1 MLTKILLPYKSKIKL
16 GLIGLVII
24 GIIFAYF
31 QVQSMYTSAI
41 KEAKQAGVQ
50 QAELEYKNRLI
61 KLREETE
68 AEISLQRLENT
79 IERERL
85 GGQIQNL
92 RFRAREAERKL
103 LLDTEFD
110 IMLQA
115 RPDFVLEI
123 VQEATI
129 EQLNK
134 LEEITK

>member
-1 MLTKILLPYKSKIKL
+1 MLTKILLPYKSQIKV
-16 GLIGLVII
+16 GLIGLFFI
-24 GIIFAYF
+24 GIVFAYF
-31 QVQSMYTSAI
+31 QVQSMYDSAI
-41 KEAKQAGVQ
+41 KEAKEAGAQ
-50 QAELEYKNRLI
+50 QAELEYKNRLL

-68 AEISLQRLENT
+68 AEIASQRLEN
-79 IERERL
+79 IVERERL
-85 GGQIQNL
+85 EAQIQNL
-92 RFRAREAERKL
+92 RARAREAERKL

-123 VQEATI
+123 VQETTI